1 MLLDVDRLDEQA
13 DLEAALERTALST
26 IALFFKRRLQM
37 IDYHSEKELEDKR
50 AAAEAAGEIGG
61 GNAQVAEILV
71 QQPDRY
77 MRRGRYQ
84 RLHETLETHAMQ
96 SPRTTWNGPSKLFD
110 ELVLGGAAQYDIVKS
125 RCDLP
130 GCVLWFVYLFVY
142 LYSSIV
148 HVYCVCERE
157 YLLVLSDCSNLYL
170 QRSAD
175 VILCLSG

>member
-26 IALFFKRRLQM
+26 IALFFKRRLEM
-37 IDYHSEKELEDKR
+37 IYYHSEKELEDKR

-77 MRRGRYQ
+77 MRRVRYQ
-84 RLHETLETHAMQ
+84 RLHETLETHAVHETHAVQ
-96 SPRTTWNGPSKLFD
+96 RPRTTWNGPSKLFD
-110 ELVLGGAAQYDIVKS
+110 ELVLGGAAQYDFVKS

-130 GCVLWFVYLFVY
+130 GCVLWFVYLF
-142 LYSSIV
+142 
-148 HVYCVCERE
+148 
-157 YLLVLSDCSNLYL
+157 
-170 QRSAD
+170 
-175 VILCLSG
+175 CLFI